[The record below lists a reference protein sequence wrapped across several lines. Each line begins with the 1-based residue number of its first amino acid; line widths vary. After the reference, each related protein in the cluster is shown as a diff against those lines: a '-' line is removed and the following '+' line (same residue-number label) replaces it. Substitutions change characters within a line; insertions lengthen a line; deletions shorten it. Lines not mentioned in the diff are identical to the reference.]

1 MFIKPEI
8 ERFAKIKVVGIGG
21 GGGNAINSMIA
32 HQQIQGVEFI
42 AINTDAQALSVSQ
55 APQIIQIGE
64 ELTKGLG
71 SGGNPEVGRKAAE
84 ETAEKLKNAISG
96 ADMVFITGGMGGGT
110 CTGAA
115 PVIAAIAKSLGSL
128 TVGVVTKPFP
138 FEGSRRGAQADEG
151 VAALREK
158 VDALI
163 TIPNMRILDVVD
175 KKMPILD
182 AFRVADSVLGQAV
195 QGISDLITLPGLIN
209 VDFADVRTIMSSAGS
224 ALMGI
229 GYSAGE
235 NRAVEAAKNAIS
247 SPLLEV
253 SIEGATGVLINI
265 SGGKDLGM
273 HEAAEAA
280 KLITSA
286 ADPNANIIFGAV
298 IDETLTDQIKITVI
312 ATGFSMGTAKI
323 IKEAAREV
331 EKESEEGRGLEDD
344 RFEIPTFIRQ
354 RS

>member
-1 MFIKPEI
+1 M
-8 ERFAKIKVVGIGG
+8 
-21 GGGNAINSMIA
+21 
-32 HQQIQGVEFI
+32 
-42 AINTDAQALSVSQ
+42 
-55 APQIIQIGE
+55 
-64 ELTKGLG
+64 
-71 SGGNPEVGRKAAE
+71 
-84 ETAEKLKNAISG
+84 
-96 ADMVFITGGMGGGT
+96 
-110 CTGAA
+110 
-115 PVIAAIAKSLGSL
+115 
-128 TVGVVTKPFP
+128 
-138 FEGSRRGAQADEG
+138 
-151 VAALREK
+151 AALREK

-235 NRAVEAAKNAIS
+235 NRAIEAAKNAIS

-280 KLITSA
+280 KLIASA